1 MWHVRAGR
9 RDEDFTAE
17 CAWRARLNL
26 LERVVGVEDDTV
38 EDDAL
43 RLHSA

>member
-1 MWHVRAGR
+1 MTLLTDPRAHPK
-9 RDEDFTAE
+9 
-17 CAWRARLNL
+17 RALLNL

>member
-9 RDEDFTAE
+9 RDEDFAE
-17 CAWRARLNL
+17 WRAWRARLNL
-26 LERVVGVEDDTV
+26 LERMVGVEDDTV
-38 EDDAL
+38 EGDAL

>member
-9 RDEDFTAE
+9 RDEDFIGWR
-17 CAWRARLNL
+17 AWRARLNL

-38 EDDAL
+38 EDYVL
-43 RLHSA
+43 QLHSA

>member
-1 MWHVRAGR
+1 MWHVRAGLR
-9 RDEDFTAE
+9 YDALTMPAAR
-17 CAWRARLNL
+17 RARLNL